1 MSKALEHIISSLNNA
16 HLYSIDDKPPLF
28 TIDSDSPV
36 DLNKSFKTLCA
47 SKGVLTITGEQRLK
61 FLQGQVT
68 CDTSKITL
76 EKASFGAFCSLK
88 GRVIANFLA
97 FDDDQSTHL
106 IMSQDLI
113 DDLIAHLTKYAVFSR
128 VTLTNA
134 SNELFVLGS
143 NTPSASSESLSVT
156 NTTDSTQLSISNDRC
171 LIITSADNA
180 FKQLKTEEQ
189 LTNEQCWNELDIW
202 DHISWISK
210 ETSDVF
216 LPQLLG
222 LEEKEGLSFNK
233 GCYTGQEIIARMKY
247 RGQLKRQ
254 LFLVELSSEEKIEVS
269 EGTKIDSEDKKN
281 IGQIVNIQSY
291 SDGHIALITLEN
303 DYISNTVF
311 LVNGSKVELV
321 IK

>member
-291 SDGHIALITLEN
+291 SDGHIALIKLEN

>member
-16 HLYSIDDKPPLF
+16 HVYSTDDKPSLF
-28 TIDSDSPV
+28 AVDSDSPV

-97 FDDDQSTHL
+97 FDNDQSTHL

-113 DDLIAHLTKYAVFSR
+113 DDLITHLTKYAVFSK

-171 LIITSADNA
+171 LIITSADNS
-180 FKQLKTEEQ
+180 FKQL
-189 LTNEQCWNELDIW
+189 
-202 DHISWISK
+202 
-210 ETSDVF
+210 
-216 LPQLLG
+216 
-222 LEEKEGLSFNK
+222 
-233 GCYTGQEIIARMKY
+233 
-247 RGQLKRQ
+247 
-254 LFLVELSSEEKIEVS
+254 
-269 EGTKIDSEDKKN
+269 
-281 IGQIVNIQSY
+281 
-291 SDGHIALITLEN
+291 
-303 DYISNTVF
+303 
-311 LVNGSKVELV
+311 
-321 IK
+321 

>member
-28 TIDSDSPV
+28 AIDSDSPV

-171 LIITSADNA
+171 LIITSAVNA

-189 LTNEQCWNELDIW
+189 LTNEQCWNELDIR

-254 LFLVELSSEEKIEVS
+254 LFLVELSSKDKTEVS
-269 EGTKIDSEDKKN
+269 EGTKIDSENKKN